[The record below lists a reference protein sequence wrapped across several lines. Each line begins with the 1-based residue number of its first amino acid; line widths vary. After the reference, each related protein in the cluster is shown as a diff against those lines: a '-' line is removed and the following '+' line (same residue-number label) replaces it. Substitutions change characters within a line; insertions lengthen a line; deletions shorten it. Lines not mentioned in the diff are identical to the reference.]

1 MFRAI
6 PRGILAALTAA
17 LLATAS
23 AAYAQQKDFKPHVG
37 QQGKDVVWVPTPDE
51 VVERMLNVAQVGPE
65 DYVIDLGAGDGKI
78 AIAAAKKFGAR
89 ALGIEYNPD
98 MVALAQRNAQ
108 AAGVLGKAQ
117 IVRGDIFAT
126 DFTQATVLTLYL
138 LPSLNIKLRPQILA
152 MRPGT
157 RVVAHAF
164 NMEDWEPDETSD
176 VEGRRVY
183 LWIVPASV
191 AGRWTLELS
200 GAGGSE
206 KLSVNID
213 QKFQRIEGVA
223 YLGSTLAG
231 LREPRLS
238 GFRIGFAYVDNH
250 GVRRDFSGRV
260 SGGTMEGSF
269 RTDSGAEGRWT
280 AARKQG

>member
-6 PRGILAALTAA
+6 PKGILWALAAALFAA
-17 LLATAS
+17 AP

-51 VVERMLNVAQVGPE
+51 VVERMLNMAQTKPE

-98 MVALAQRNAQ
+98 MAALAQRNAQ
-108 AAGVLGKAQ
+108 AAGVVGKAQ
-117 IVRGDIFAT
+117 IVQGDIFVT
-126 DFTQATVLTLYL
+126 DFTQATVLTMYL
-138 LPSLNIKLRPQILA
+138 LPSLNMKLRPQILA

-164 NMEDWEPDETSD
+164 NMEDWEADESSD
-176 VEGRRVY
+176 VDGRRAY
-183 LWIVPASV
+183 LWIVPANVS
-191 AGRWTLELS
+191 GRWAMELS

-206 KLSVNID
+206 KLSLNLD
-213 QKFQRIEGVA
+213 QKFQKIEGVA
-223 YLGSTLAG
+223 YLGSILAG

-238 GFRIGFAYVDNH
+238 GFRIGFAYVDNR
-250 GVRRDFSGRV
+250 GVRRDFTGRV
-260 SGGTMEGSF
+260 TGSSMEGSF
-269 RTDSGAEGRWT
+269 RTDAGAEGRWT
-280 AARKQG
+280 ATKK

>member
-1 MFRAI
+1 MFRSF
-6 PRGILAALTAA
+6 PRSIAVTIALAM
-17 LLATAS
+17 LAPVAC
-23 AAYAQQKDFKPHVG
+23 AQQFKPYVG

-51 VVERMLNVAQVGPE
+51 VVERMLNMAQTKPE

-89 ALGIEYNPD
+89 SLGIEYNPE
-98 MVALAQRNAQ
+98 MVAHAQGNAR

-117 IVRGDIFAT
+117 IIQGDIFAT
-126 DFTQATVLTLYL
+126 DFTQATVLTMYL

-176 VEGRRVY
+176 IDGRRAF

-191 AGRWTLELS
+191 NGRWAMELS
-200 GAGGSE
+200 GGGASE
-206 KLSVNID
+206 KLSLSLD
-213 QKFQRIEGVA
+213 QKFQKIEGTA
-223 YLGSTLAG
+223 YLGAIQAG
-231 LREPRLS
+231 LRDPRIS
-238 GFRIGFAYVDNH
+238 GARISFAYVDNK
-250 GVRRDFSGRV
+250 GVRRDFTGRV
-260 SGGTMEGSF
+260 AGKSMEGSF
-269 RTDSGAEGRWT
+269 RTEGGQEGRWS
-280 AARKQG
+280 AIKK

>member
-6 PRGILAALTAA
+6 PRGILWALAAALFAA
-17 LLATAS
+17 AS

-51 VVERMLNVAQVGPE
+51 VVERMLNMAQTKPE

-89 ALGIEYNPD
+89 SLGIEYNPD
-98 MVALAQRNAQ
+98 MAALAQRNAQ
-108 AAGVLGKAQ
+108 AAGVVGRAQ
-117 IVRGDIFAT
+117 IVQGDIFVT
-126 DFTQATVLTLYL
+126 DFTQATVLTMYL
-138 LPSLNIKLRPQILA
+138 LPSLNMKLRPQILA

-176 VEGRRVY
+176 VDGRRAF

-191 AGRWTLELS
+191 NGRWAMELS
-200 GAGGSE
+200 GGGNSE
-206 KLSVNID
+206 KVSLNLD
-213 QKFQRIEGVA
+213 QKFQKIEGVA
-223 YLGSTLAG
+223 YLGSILAG

-238 GFRIGFAYVDNH
+238 GFRIGFAYVDNR
-250 GVRRDFSGRV
+250 GVRRDFTGRV
-260 SGGTMEGSF
+260 TGSSMEGSF
-269 RTDSGAEGRWT
+269 RTDAGAEGRWT
-280 AARKQG
+280 ATKK

>member
-6 PRGILAALTAA
+6 PRGILWALAAALFAA
-17 LLATAS
+17 AP

-51 VVERMLNVAQVGPE
+51 VVERMLNMAQTKPE

-89 ALGIEYNPD
+89 SLGIEYNPD
-98 MVALAQRNAQ
+98 MAALAQRNAQ
-108 AAGVLGKAQ
+108 AAGVVGRAQ
-117 IVRGDIFAT
+117 IVQGDIFVT
-126 DFTQATVLTLYL
+126 DFTQATVLTMYL
-138 LPSLNIKLRPQILA
+138 LPSLNMKLRPQILA

-164 NMEDWEPDETSD
+164 NMEDWEADESSD
-176 VEGRRVY
+176 VDGRRAY
-183 LWIVPASV
+183 LWIVPANVS
-191 AGRWTLELS
+191 GRWAMELS

-206 KLSVNID
+206 KLSLNLD
-213 QKFQRIEGVA
+213 QKFQKIEGVA
-223 YLGSTLAG
+223 YLGSILAG

-238 GFRIGFAYVDNH
+238 GFRIGFAYVDNR
-250 GVRRDFSGRV
+250 GVRRDFTGRV
-260 SGGTMEGSF
+260 TGSSMEGSF
-269 RTDSGAEGRWT
+269 RTDAGAEGRWT
-280 AARKQG
+280 ATKK

>member
-6 PRGILAALTAA
+6 PKGILWARAAANSAA
-17 LLATAS
+17 AS

-51 VVERMLNVAQVGPE
+51 VVERMLNMAQTKPE

-89 ALGIEYNPD
+89 SLGIEYNPD
-98 MVALAQRNAQ
+98 MAALAQRNAQ
-108 AAGVLGKAQ
+108 AAGVVGKAQ
-117 IVRGDIFAT
+117 IVQGDIFVT
-126 DFTQATVLTLYL
+126 DFTQATVLTMYL
-138 LPSLNIKLRPQILA
+138 LPSLNMKLRPQILA

-164 NMEDWEPDETSD
+164 NMEDWEADESSD
-176 VEGRRVY
+176 VDGRRAY
-183 LWIVPASV
+183 LWIVPANVS
-191 AGRWTLELS
+191 GRWAMELS

-206 KLSVNID
+206 KLSLNLD
-213 QKFQRIEGVA
+213 QKFQKIEGVA
-223 YLGSTLAG
+223 YLGSILAG

-238 GFRIGFAYVDNH
+238 GFRIGFAYVDNR
-250 GVRRDFSGRV
+250 GVRRDFTGRV
-260 SGGTMEGSF
+260 TGSSMEGSF
-269 RTDSGAEGRWT
+269 RTDAGAEGRWT
-280 AARKQG
+280 ATKK

>member
-6 PRGILAALTAA
+6 PKGILWALAAALFAA
-17 LLATAS
+17 AP

-51 VVERMLNVAQVGPE
+51 VVERMLNMAQTKPE

-89 ALGIEYNPD
+89 SLGIEYNPD
-98 MVALAQRNAQ
+98 MAALAQRNAQ
-108 AAGVLGKAQ
+108 AAGVVGKAQ
-117 IVRGDIFAT
+117 IVQGDIFVT
-126 DFTQATVLTLYL
+126 DFTQATVLTMYL
-138 LPSLNIKLRPQILA
+138 LPSLNMKLRPQILA

-164 NMEDWEPDETSD
+164 NMEDWEADESSD
-176 VEGRRVY
+176 VDGRRAY
-183 LWIVPASV
+183 LWIVPANVS
-191 AGRWTLELS
+191 GRWAMELS

-206 KLSVNID
+206 KLSLNLD
-213 QKFQRIEGVA
+213 QKFQKIEGVA
-223 YLGSTLAG
+223 YLGSILAG

-238 GFRIGFAYVDNH
+238 GFRIGFAYVDNR
-250 GVRRDFSGRV
+250 GVRRDFTGRV
-260 SGGTMEGSF
+260 TGSSMEGSF
-269 RTDSGAEGRWT
+269 RTDGGAEGRWT
-280 AARKQG
+280 ATKK

>member
-6 PRGILAALTAA
+6 PRGILWALAAALFAA
-17 LLATAS
+17 AS

-51 VVERMLNVAQVGPE
+51 VVERMLNMAQTKPE

-89 ALGIEYNPD
+89 SLGIEYNPD
-98 MVALAQRNAQ
+98 MAALAQRNAQ
-108 AAGVLGKAQ
+108 AAGVVGRAQ
-117 IVRGDIFAT
+117 IVQGDIFVT
-126 DFTQATVLTLYL
+126 DFTQATVLTMYL
-138 LPSLNIKLRPQILA
+138 LPSLNMKLRPQILA

-164 NMEDWEPDETSD
+164 NMEDWEADESSD
-176 VEGRRVY
+176 VDGRRAY
-183 LWIVPASV
+183 LWIVPANVS
-191 AGRWTLELS
+191 GRWAMELS

-206 KLSVNID
+206 KLSLNLE
-213 QKFQRIEGVA
+213 QKFQKIEGVA
-223 YLGSTLAG
+223 YLGSILAG

-238 GFRIGFAYVDNH
+238 GFRIGFAYVDNR
-250 GVRRDFSGRV
+250 GVRRDFTGRV
-260 SGGTMEGSF
+260 TGSSMEGSF
-269 RTDSGAEGRWT
+269 RTDAGAEGRWT
-280 AARKQG
+280 ATKK

>member
-6 PRGILAALTAA
+6 RGSVVLVLVAA
-17 LLATAS
+17 LLAAAP

-37 QQGKDVVWVPTPDE
+37 QQGKDVVWVPTPDD
-51 VVERMLNVAQVGPE
+51 VVERMLNMAQTKPE

-98 MVALAQRNAQ
+98 MVAHAQRNAQ

-117 IVRGDIFAT
+117 VVQGDIFTT
-126 DFTQATVLTLYL
+126 DFTQATVLTMYL
-138 LPSLNIKLRPQILA
+138 LPSLNMKLRPQVLA

-164 NMEDWEPDETSD
+164 NMEDWEADETSD
-176 VEGRRVY
+176 VEGRRTY

-191 AGRWTLELS
+191 AGRWALELS
-200 GAGGSE
+200 GAGGPE
-206 KLSVNID
+206 KLSLNID
-213 QKFQRIEGVA
+213 QKFQRIEGVV
-223 YLGSTLAG
+223 YLGSILAG

-238 GFRIGFAYVDNH
+238 GFRISFAYVDNH
-250 GVRRDFSGRV
+250 GMRRDFTGRV

-269 RTDSGAEGRWT
+269 RTDGGAEGRWT